1 MIRVMNKY
9 DLTVLVKKA
18 EGVEAKI
25 EKLVKALEGKLGKF
39 TEMGKKQLAY
49 PIAKTRE
56 AIFLNWVVE
65 IPEAGVVQLTK
76 KLTID
81 KEILRHLCLR
91 VR

>member
-1 MIRVMNKY
+1 
-9 DLTVLVKKA
+9 LVKKA

>member
-1 MIRVMNKY
+1 MMNKY

-49 PIAKTRE
+49 PIAKTRD
-56 AIFLNWVVE
+56 AAFLNWVVE
-65 IPEAGVVQLTK
+65 MPGEGVVQLEK

-81 KEILRHLCLR
+81 KDILRHLL
-91 VR
+91 VRMDK

>member
-1 MIRVMNKY
+1 MNKY
-9 DLTVLVKKA
+9 DLTILVKKA

-56 AIFLNWVVE
+56 AVFLNWVVE
-65 IPEAGVVQLTK
+65 LPGEGVVQLEK
-76 KLTID
+76 KLTVD

>member
-1 MIRVMNKY
+1 MNIY
-9 DLTVLVKKA
+9 DLTILVKKA

-25 EKLVKALEGKLGKF
+25 EKLVKALEGKVGKF

-49 PIAKTRE
+49 PILKTRE
-56 AIFLNWVVE
+56 ATFLNWVVE
-65 IPEAGVVQLTK
+65 LPGSGVVQLEK

-81 KEILRHLCLR
+81 RDILRHLCLR

>member
-1 MIRVMNKY
+1 MNKY

-25 EKLVKALEGKLGKF
+25 EKLVQALEGKLGKF

>member
-1 MIRVMNKY
+1 MMNKY

-56 AIFLNWVVE
+56 ATFLNWVVE
-65 IPEAGVVQLTK
+65 MPGEGVVQLEK

-81 KEILRHLCLR
+81 KDILRHLCLR

>member
-1 MIRVMNKY
+1 MNKY

>member
-1 MIRVMNKY
+1 MNKY
-9 DLTVLVKKA
+9 DLTILVKKA

-49 PIAKTRE
+49 PITKTRE
-56 AIFLNWVVE
+56 AVFLNWMVE
-65 IPEAGVVQLTK
+65 LPGEGVVQLEK

>member
-1 MIRVMNKY
+1 MNKY

-56 AIFLNWVVE
+56 AVFLNWMVE
-65 IPEAGVVQLTK
+65 LPGGGVVQLEK

-81 KEILRHLCLR
+81 KDILRHLCLR

>member
-1 MIRVMNKY
+1 MMNKY
-9 DLTVLVKKA
+9 DLTILVKKT

-25 EKLVKALEGKLGKF
+25 EKLVKVLEGKLGKF

-56 AIFLNWVVE
+56 AVFLNWVVE
-65 IPEAGVVQLTK
+65 LPGEGVVQLEK

-81 KEILRHLCLR
+81 KDILRHLCLR

>member
-1 MIRVMNKY
+1 M
-9 DLTVLVKKA
+9 VKKA